1 MDKRQLLKRY
11 CTWLLAIER
20 LSVLTKEC
28 YRIEINRFLDFVE
41 LHMISINDADS
52 ALLSSYLRMR
62 RNTEGI
68 DSHSVAKAISALK
81 SFFRFAKSEDLVN
94 NNPAELMES
103 PKRKVRLPKA
113 IDRNTIEVLF
123 NNIETGSPKGC
134 RDRCLFE
141 LIFSAGLRTSEASG
155 LNLGDIDIKGRFA
168 KVIGKG
174 NKERIVLFGREA
186 AVQLKQYLD
195 FSRPLLMGKVN
206 KSPAFFINKTGKRL
220 SRKSIW
226 KNFAKYAALTGTTS
240 RVHALRHSFAT
251 CLLKGGADL
260 RTVQELLGHANLSTT
275 QIYTHV
281 DTAFLKENHRRYL
294 PKLNNAGM

>member
-1 MDKRQLLKRY
+1 M
-11 CTWLLAIER
+11 
-20 LSVLTKEC
+20 
-28 YRIEINRFLDFVE
+28 EINRFMDFLE
-41 LHMISINDADS
+41 SSKISISDAD
-52 ALLSSYLRMR
+52 AAFLSSYLKMR
-62 RNTEGI
+62 RNAEGI
-68 DSHSVAKAISALK
+68 DSHSVAKAISALR
-81 SFFRFAKSEDLVN
+81 SFFRFMVNEGIVN
-94 NNPAELMES
+94 NNPAELLES
-103 PKRKVRLPKA
+103 PKRKALLPKV
-113 IDRNTIEVLF
+113 IDKKTIDVLF
-123 NNIETGSPKGC
+123 ENIETKSPKGC

-141 LIFSAGLRTSEASG
+141 LIYSAGLRISEASG

-168 KVIGKG
+168 RVIGKG
-174 NKERIVLFGREA
+174 NKERIVLFGSEA
-186 AVQLKQYLD
+186 VVHLRQYLD
-195 FSRPLLMGKVN
+195 FSRPKLMGKVN
-206 KSPAFFINKTGKRL
+206 KSQAFFITKNGKRL

-251 CLLKGGADL
+251 SLLAGGADL